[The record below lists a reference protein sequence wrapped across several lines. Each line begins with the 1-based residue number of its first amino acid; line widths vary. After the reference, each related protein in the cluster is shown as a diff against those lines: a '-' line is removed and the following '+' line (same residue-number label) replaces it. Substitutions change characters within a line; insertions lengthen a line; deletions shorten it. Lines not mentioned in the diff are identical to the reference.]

1 MLQFALTLAHKLGIA
16 LQPEHTA
23 SFEACADFLNR
34 FKSVG
39 GGGAAGVRPPS
50 EKQLQFAR
58 DLARRKGLLLGAE
71 VLSDATRMS
80 AWLTANR

>member
-1 MLQFALTLAHKLGIA
+1 MLQFALAIAHQLGIA

-23 SFEACADFLNR
+23 NFEACSVFISQ
-34 FKSVG
+34 FKRSG
-39 GGGAAGVRPPS
+39 PAGASPVKAPS

-58 DLARRKGLLLGAE
+58 DLARRKGLLLGAD
-71 VLSDATRMS
+71 VLCDSVKMS